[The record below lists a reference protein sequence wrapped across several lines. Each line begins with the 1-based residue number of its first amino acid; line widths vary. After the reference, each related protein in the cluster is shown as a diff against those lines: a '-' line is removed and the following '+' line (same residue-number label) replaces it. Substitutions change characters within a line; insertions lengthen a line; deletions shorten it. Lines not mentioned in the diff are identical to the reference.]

1 MGLKA
6 RKHIY
11 QHVLAWVPGLEGI
24 SVFCASLDVEAM
36 MRQVIVAVQVTIAG
50 QRSGEETTCINTEA
64 QTLLKGLRHFIP
76 LNPMLWLNGLACMQL
91 SCADPRWPCCV

>member
-1 MGLKA
+1 MGIKA
-6 RKHIY
+6 RKRVY

-36 MRQVIVAVQVTIAG
+36 LHQVIVA
-50 QRSGEETTCINTEA
+50 RSGEETTCINTEA
-64 QTLLKGLRHFIP
+64 QTLLKGLRAFIS